1 MTSLDQTDT
10 ADLTARRFER
20 MRPFGGEPGP
30 TVDATGLPPGPRWP
44 VWLQSV
50 GLLRFRHRFVPHMW
64 RRYGDVFTVRIVP
77 GGRPLVLF
85 TRPEHAKEIF
95 AGDPEVFHAGKGNA
109 ILGPIM
115 GEHSLLL
122 QDGAEHKRARALLM
136 PAFNGHALR
145 GYRALVEEVARDE
158 VARWR
163 PGEEFRSLDRMNAL
177 TLEVI
182 LRVVFGVTDES
193 RLARLRPCVNRT
205 VNISPAVL
213 LGWGYPQL
221 QRFGPWKRTVENAYR
236 LDELI
241 YAEIRERR
249 RAPDLAERSDVLSRL
264 ILAGSDGDR
273 LTDEELRDQLVTLL
287 LAGHETTATAL
298 AWALYELGS
307 DPDQLARAREAARS
321 GDDAYL
327 EAVMKESMRL
337 HPVIPMVVRTLM
349 RPVTPGRVAPP
360 RRRHGRAVDPGQ
372 PCPRRQPSR
381 PRALRPDPL
390 RRAQPAGQ
398 HLDPVRRRGT
408 ALHRGRVLAD
418 GGRGRPARDPHGVRR
433 DRDRA
438 RRAQGPQHHERAAA
452 WGPHPRGL
460 ITSWPIQRRQHPQAV
475 TMTPWGGGRVF
486 ARSGWTLVLSGSI
499 VTSACS

>member
-30 TVDATGLPPGPRWP
+30 IVDSTGLPPGPHWP
-44 VWLQSV
+44 VWVQSV
-50 GLLRFRHRFVPHMW
+50 GLLRFRHRFVPHLW

-95 AGDPEVFHAGKGNA
+95 SGDPEVFHAGKGNA

-122 QDGAEHKRARALLM
+122 QDGAEHQRARALLM

-145 GYRALVEEVARDE
+145 GYRSLVEEVARDE

-163 PGEEFRSLDRMNAL
+163 RGEEFRSLDRMNAL

-182 LRVVFGVTDES
+182 LRVVFGVTDET

-213 LGWGYPQL
+213 LGWGYPRL

-249 RAPDLAERSDVLSRL
+249 LATDLTERGDVLSRL
-264 ILAGSDGDR
+264 ILAGSEPSGPDR

-307 DPDQLARAREAARS
+307 DPGQLARAREAARG
-321 GDDAYL
+321 GDDGYL
-327 EAVMKESMRL
+327 EAVLKESMRL

-349 RPVTPGRVAPP
+349 KPVTLAGWDLPAGATVGPSILVNHA
-360 RRRHGRAVDPGQ
+360 RAD
-372 PCPRRQPSR
+372 SH
-381 PRALRPDPL
+381 PDPEGFDPM
-390 RRAQPAGQ
+390 RFVGQ
-398 HLDPVRRRGT
+398 SPPVNSWIPF
-408 ALHRGRVLAD
+408 
-418 GGRGRPARDPHGVRR
+418 GGGVRR
-433 DRDRA
+433 CIGAGFSLMEGVAVLREVLTAYDVTA
-438 RRAQGPQHHERAAA
+438 TGPDQPKVRN
-452 WGPHPRGL
+452 
-460 ITSWPIQRRQHPQAV
+460 ITSVPRRGARL
-475 TMTPWGGGRVF
+475 RV
-486 ARSGWTLVLSGSI
+486 G
-499 VTSACS
+499 